1 MGGMGLPGLW
11 LFLAL
16 VVAASVFLAVGSVW
30 LANKTVHR
38 PGAKEESGSLSP
50 FVIPEGVGRCQ
61 GRFGLFRPRCGQ
73 R

>member
-30 LANKTVHR
+30 LANKAVRDIVNTCGSAIFRR
-38 PGAKEESGSLSP
+38 PPIQRLTA
-50 FVIPEGVGRCQ
+50 RC
-61 GRFGLFRPRCGQ
+61 LMFRV
-73 R
+73 